1 MRVSAQREKEMR
13 LIDPPTKLGKEKLM
27 ELARSEELGGYGY
40 DSIKNVMQPRL
51 LKILKDKRREVDSN
65 KKSTD
70 HREEESNPSDQDTDS
85 IISDIAAE
93 EENSQD
99 EETQTYA
106 WTKARNCCPC
116 LKLCKS
122 GEKTS
127 DGNDKISDS
136 DAGQQNL

>member
-1 MRVSAQREKEMR
+1 
-13 LIDPPTKLGKEKLM
+13 M

-51 LKILKDKRREVDSN
+51 LKILKQKRREADAN
-65 KKSTD
+65 KKNAD
-70 HREEESNPSDQDTDS
+70 QREEEYDPSDQDTDS

-99 EETQTYA
+99 EEAQTNA

-116 LKLCKS
+116 FKQSKTNEKS
-122 GEKTS
+122 PES
-127 DGNDKISDS
+127 NDKMSDCE
-136 DAGQQNL
+136 AG